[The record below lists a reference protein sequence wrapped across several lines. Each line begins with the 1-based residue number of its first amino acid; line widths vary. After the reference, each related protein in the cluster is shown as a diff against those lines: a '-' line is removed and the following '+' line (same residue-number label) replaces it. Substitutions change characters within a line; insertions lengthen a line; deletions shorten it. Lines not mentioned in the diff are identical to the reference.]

1 MYEGFHESGSKLYFY
16 FAVSFY
22 SGHENY
28 PTENLVVPRDYNYM
42 IALASKKKAS
52 NMASSKQISK

>member
-42 IALASKKKAS
+42 IALASKKKS
-52 NMASSKQISK
+52 IEYGQ